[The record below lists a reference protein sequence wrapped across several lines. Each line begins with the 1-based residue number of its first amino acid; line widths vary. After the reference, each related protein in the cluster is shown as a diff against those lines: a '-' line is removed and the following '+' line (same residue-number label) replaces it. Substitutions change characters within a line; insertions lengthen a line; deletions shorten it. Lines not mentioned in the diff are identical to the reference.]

1 MHKDQAREHIE
12 ANITEGDELIGFFQA
27 TYLPRFWWL
36 FVVLVTPI
44 AFLSMRIYI
53 VAVSKKGLCF
63 YKLTFMGK
71 FRHADF
77 FKYDEIES
85 VKVGGGFLQRPMVFR
100 FMNGRKLRLKG
111 QIKGVD
117 KIAKL
122 TPEVSAYI
130 GNNIA
135 APK

>member
-1 MHKDQAREHIE
+1 MHRDQAREHIE
-12 ANITEGDELIGFFQA
+12 KNITEGDELIGFFQA
-27 TYLPRFWWL
+27 TYFPRFWWL
-36 FVVLVTPI
+36 LVVLVTPI
-44 AFLSMRIYI
+44 AFLTLRYYF
-53 VAVSKKGLCF
+53 VAVSKQGLCF

-71 FRHADF
+71 FRDADF

-100 FMNGRKLRLKG
+100 FINGRKLRVKG
-111 QIKGVD
+111 QLKGVD
-117 KIAKL
+117 KIPKL
-122 TPEVSAYI
+122 TPEVSDYI

>member
-12 ANITEGDELIGFFQA
+12 KDITEGDELIGFFQA
-27 TYLPRFWWL
+27 TYFPRFWWL
-36 FVVLVTPI
+36 LVVLVTPI
-44 AFLSMRIYI
+44 AVLTMRWYF
-53 VAVSKKGLCF
+53 VGVSKQGLCF

-71 FRHADF
+71 FCDADF
-77 FKYDEIES
+77 FKYDEIDS
-85 VKVGGGFLQRPMVFR
+85 VKVGRGFLQRPMVFR

-111 QIKGVD
+111 QLKGLG

-122 TPEVSAYI
+122 TPEVSDYI

-135 APK
+135 APE